1 MNLRILTTLSLL
13 LLSTMTGCRTAE
25 EKEQARAEKERQKQE
40 QRAEKERRRDA
51 ERQQKDAERDAAM
64 HAKLPG
70 NSPFLVLHVRMRE
83 GEVLAL
89 LGEPTSRDSR
99 QTGAEYIP
107 FNFGGRGSVQ
117 TTWFYKGKGRVVF
130 LGATGGVDNSLVDVV
145 DDPNEIGYATSR

>member
-1 MNLRILTTLSLL
+1 MTVRNPRVVLL
-13 LLSTMTGCRTAE
+13 LILAGFAGCRTAE
-25 EKEQARAEKERQKQE
+25 EKEQARAERERQKQE
-40 QRAEKERRRDA
+40 QRAAKERQRELD
-51 ERQQKDAERDAAM
+51 RQQKDQDRDAAM
-64 HAKLPG
+64 HAKLPAG
-70 NSPFLVLHVRMRE
+70 SPFQVLHVRMRE

-130 LGATGGVDNSLVDVV
+130 LGATGGVDNSLIDVV
-145 DDPNEIGYATSR
+145 DDPNEIGHATSR